1 MLKVLIIEDSF
12 IIQDRLIKM
21 ISLINNTKVVG
32 SANDG
37 VEALAAIQK
46 LIPDLIILDLC
57 MPKANGFDVIKNIK
71 DNKLLTTVLVLT
83 NFATDTERKLC
94 LQLGIKYFFDK
105 TTEFEQAIEAIE
117 TMASAYHAECTEK
130 MQLPSLV

>member
-1 MLKVLIIEDSF
+1 MLKVFIVEDSF

-32 SANDG
+32 FANDG
-37 VEALAAIQK
+37 VEALAAIPK
-46 LIPDLIILDLC
+46 LMPDLLILDLC

-71 DNKLLTTVLVLT
+71 DNNLLTTVLVLT
-83 NFATDTERKLC
+83 NFATMTERKLC
-94 LQLGIKYFFDK
+94 MQLGIKYFFDK

-117 TMASAYHAECTEK
+117 MLASTCHAECSEK
-130 MQLPSLV
+130 L

>member
-1 MLKVLIIEDSF
+1 MLKVLIVEDSF

-37 VEALAAIQK
+37 VEALVAIQK
-46 LIPDLIILDLC
+46 LMPDLIILDLC
-57 MPKANGFDVIKNIK
+57 MPKANGFDVINNIK
-71 DNKLLTTVLVLT
+71 DNNLLTTVLVLT
-83 NFATDTERKLC
+83 NFATEPERKQC
-94 LQLGIKYFFDK
+94 MELGIKYFFDK

-117 TMASAYHAECTEK
+117 TLASTYHAEFAEK
-130 MQLPSLV
+130 IQLPNII